1 MVKANKAKK
10 DPSKPKKALSA
21 WMCYCNEQRPA
32 LLKEGLK
39 VTEVSKKLGAMWAE
53 LKDKSAYEKLA
64 EKDKKRFLKAMED
77 YVPPP
82 KAEAEAEAEAE
93 VDSEEKPKKKAVK
106 RDKVPRKPS
115 GYILY
120 GKSERSNVKSENPD
134 MPVTKIMGEIANRWK
149 GLSQEQRDEWNEK
162 AKA

>member
-39 VTEVSKKLGAMWAE
+39 VTEVSKKLGAKWAE
-53 LKDKSAYEKLA
+53 LKDRSTYEKLA
-64 EKDKKRFLKAMED
+64 EKDKKRYLKAMEG

-82 KAEAEAEAEAE
+82 KEE
-93 VDSEEKPKKKAVK
+93 VQDDSEEKPKKKAVK

-120 GKSERSNVKSENPD
+120 GKSERPNVKSDNPD
-134 MPVTKIMGEIANRWK
+134 MPVTKIMGEIAKRWK